1 MTSCAIAVV
10 LATERAKKATV
21 RKIVRICIVFPQ
33 IADCRLFHSDIPLLG
48 HSLSMLLGDAY
59 SWWPYRRM
67 FLSRGNQTVCKPL
80 SRAMEFRD
88 LKADEQ
94 RKEKKEKF
102 ATHAE
107 RRARSLFAITDP
119 QPVSE
124 VSRFWRT
131 AAQAATIGMFLILLV
146 VALSL
151 GRPILLPV
159 VSAFVVSM
167 MLGPLSAWAERYR
180 VPPLVSALA
189 LWLLVIAVFY
199 GVIVLL
205 AGPALDWIGKAP
217 DIGRNI
223 QEKLHILDR
232 PLAALQDLRDALRPS
247 DKKGSLGVDIM
258 SFVQPAVLIVT
269 PAIGQMLTFFGTLFF
284 MLLGRSR
291 LRRVL
296 VAFFD
301 ERDARLR
308 TLKIM
313 NDIEQN
319 LTGYLSIVVIINVA
333 IGLCGGFA
341 AWVTGLPD
349 PVAWAVLG
357 FILNFIPYI
366 GALIME
372 AALFMVGLVAFPTLS
387 HALIAPLL
395 FLALAT
401 LEGHFITPSIIG
413 HRLTLNPL
421 TVFLSLVF
429 WTWLWGP
436 VGAFLA
442 VPLLIVGLVVID
454 HLFPDDEPELPA

>member
-1 MTSCAIAVV
+1 
-10 LATERAKKATV
+10 
-21 RKIVRICIVFPQ
+21 
-33 IADCRLFHSDIPLLG
+33 
-48 HSLSMLLGDAY
+48 
-59 SWWPYRRM
+59 
-67 FLSRGNQTVCKPL
+67 
-80 SRAMEFRD
+80 MEFRD
-88 LKADEQ
+88 
-94 RKEKKEKF
+94 KKEK
-102 ATHAE
+102 ASASNAE
-107 RRARSLFAITDP
+107 RRARSPFAITDP

-146 VALSL
+146 VAISL

-159 VSAFVVSM
+159 ASAFVVSM
-167 MLGPLSAWAERYR
+167 MLGPLSARAERYR
-180 VPPLVSALA
+180 VPSLVSALA

-232 PLAALQDLRDALRPS
+232 PIAALQDLRDALLPS
-247 DKKGSLGVDIM
+247 DKRGSLGVDIM

-313 NDIEQN
+313 NDIEHN
-319 LTGYLSIVVIINVA
+319 LTGYLSIVTIINVA
-333 IGLCGGFA
+333 IGFCGGFA

-349 PVAWAVLG
+349 PVAWAVLA

-372 AALFMVGLVAFPTLS
+372 AALFVVGLVTFPTLT

-401 LEGHFITPSIIG
+401 LEGHFITPSVMG

>member
-1 MTSCAIAVV
+1 
-10 LATERAKKATV
+10 
-21 RKIVRICIVFPQ
+21 
-33 IADCRLFHSDIPLLG
+33 
-48 HSLSMLLGDAY
+48 
-59 SWWPYRRM
+59 
-67 FLSRGNQTVCKPL
+67 
-80 SRAMEFRD
+80 
-88 LKADEQ
+88 
-94 RKEKKEKF
+94 
-102 ATHAE
+102 
-107 RRARSLFAITDP
+107 
-119 QPVSE
+119 
-124 VSRFWRT
+124 
-131 AAQAATIGMFLILLV
+131 
-146 VALSL
+146 
-151 GRPILLPV
+151 
-159 VSAFVVSM
+159 
-167 MLGPLSAWAERYR
+167 
-180 VPPLVSALA
+180 
-189 LWLLVIAVFY
+189 
-199 GVIVLL
+199 L

-232 PLAALQDLRDALRPS
+232 PLAALQDLRDALLPS

-269 PAIGQMLTFFGTLFF
+269 PAIGQVLTFFGTLFF

-301 ERDARLR
+301 ERDTRLR

-421 TVFLSLVF
+421 TVFLALVF

-442 VPLLIVGLVVID
+442 VPLLIVALVVID
-454 HLFPDDEPELPA
+454 HLFPEVEPELPS

>member
-1 MTSCAIAVV
+1 
-10 LATERAKKATV
+10 
-21 RKIVRICIVFPQ
+21 
-33 IADCRLFHSDIPLLG
+33 
-48 HSLSMLLGDAY
+48 
-59 SWWPYRRM
+59 
-67 FLSRGNQTVCKPL
+67 
-80 SRAMEFRD
+80 MEFRD
-88 LKADEQ
+88 LKADE
-94 RKEKKEKF
+94 RHKKEK
-102 ATHAE
+102 ASASNAE
-107 RRARSLFAITDP
+107 RRARSPFAITDP

-159 VSAFVVSM
+159 ASAFVVSM
-167 MLGPLSAWAERYR
+167 MLGPLSARAERYR
-180 VPPLVSALA
+180 VPSLVSALA

-232 PLAALQDLRDALRPS
+232 PIAALQDLRDALLPS
-247 DKKGSLGVDIM
+247 DKRGSLGVDIM

-313 NDIEQN
+313 NDIEHN
-319 LTGYLSIVVIINVA
+319 LTDYLSIVTIINVA
-333 IGLCGGFA
+333 IGFCGGFA

-349 PVAWAVLG
+349 PVAWAVLA

-372 AALFMVGLVAFPTLS
+372 AALFVVGLVTFPTLT

-401 LEGHFITPSIIG
+401 LEGHFITPSVMG